1 MTNDKNTG
9 DKKPNKE
16 VESAG
21 EETGGNIP
29 KEEVKSSGDAGSA
42 WFAQNGLVLR
52 GIAIGLGIAFAAVT
66 ILAIG
71 IAIGQHKARF
81 SLRWGQNYDRQFGGP
96 RRIVPG
102 GPRGFFGGHGTAG
115 VVIKKD
121 AKSLVVESRDNAEKV
136 ILVSDDTK
144 IIERRQEIK
153 FKDIMEDDN
162 IVVIGSPDDK
172 GRIKARLIRIFEGEK
187 GLKKG
192 MKGKRRGGLMWRK
205 GNLKHLS
212 SS

>member
-1 MTNDKNTG
+1 MTNDKKPG
-9 DKKPNKE
+9 DKKAKE
-16 VESAG
+16 EVARAG
-21 EETGGNIP
+21 EEGSDNTPAEQEESSHNGG
-29 KEEVKSSGDAGSA
+29 GG
-42 WFAQNGLVLR
+42 WLAQNGMVLR

-96 RRIVPG
+96 RRAIPG
-102 GPRGFFGGHGTAG
+102 GPKGFFGGHGTAG

-136 ILVSDDTK
+136 ILISDDTK

-153 FKDIMEDDN
+153 LKDIKEDDN
-162 IVVIGSPDDK
+162 IVVIGSPDNK
-172 GRIKARLIRIFEGEK
+172 GRIKARLIRIFTDEK
-187 GLKKG
+187 GLKKR
-192 MKGKRRGGLMWRK
+192 MKDKRRGGLM
-205 GNLKHLS
+205 
-212 SS
+212 